1 MPIRISGI
9 DCPEMR
15 DKREEIKLL
24 ALRARN
30 FTEKK
35 LKSGTVIKL
44 RNMKRGK
51 YFRIVADI
59 EVDGVDLG
67 QLLIREGLAKRYGGG
82 KREKI

>member
-1 MPIRISGI
+1 MPIRINGI

-15 DKREEIKLL
+15 DKREEIKLF
-24 ALRARN
+24 ARRARN

-82 KREKI
+82 KRK